1 MAARHPARAPPPSIE
16 SIPASDDRNRAHLA
30 ACRHHTSK
38 HSIVQWECRLN
49 CRLGSKSGG
58 ALGDEEELTCCHVTD
73 RRRSLHRHID
83 CMGPQNRIEPKP
95 RRGTAVESPA
105 TAAES

>member
-16 SIPASDDRNRAHLA
+16 SIPASDDRIRAHLA

-49 CRLGSKSGG
+49 CRLGSKIARHYLASFSRDQILAEVFPG
-58 ALGDEEELTCCHVTD
+58 HVND
-73 RRRSLHRHID
+73 DHRSLHS
-83 CMGPQNRIEPKP
+83 
-95 RRGTAVESPA
+95 AVQRTVENLVIGD
-105 TAAES
+105 